1 MAIATAT
8 AISLGIAAA
17 GSGYQ
22 MIQGANAKAQ
32 ANQAASNAANQLA
45 QLAEADRFKSLQV
58 PTLGLELAQQNIQ
71 ARQAQQLQGLQDI
84 GAAGVLGGTTALNVQ
99 GQREDLALAAQGQQ
113 AQYERDIAQAEN
125 AQRIE
130 ANRIARQ
137 SGLAQSRL
145 QGAQLA
151 ASQGQAEQNAGLAGL
166 ASTAGQFAVESFKNQ
181 PLYDQTKV
189 GDNGALTPNQTVANA
204 QNAFAPQIAKMAQPL
219 AQVQQMNPGLTQMQA
234 NVRQANYT
242 PGVLAPPP
250 QQNWWQQPNSPYQFM
265 FGNLN
270 NTGQ

>member
-1 MAIATAT
+1 MGVAT
-8 AISLGIAAA
+8 AISLGLAAA
-17 GSGYQ
+17 GSAYQ
-22 MIQGANAKAQ
+22 MIQGANAKSQ
-32 ANQAASNAANQLA
+32 ADQAASNAASQLA

-71 ARQAQQLQGLQDI
+71 ARQAQEMQVLQDI
-84 GAAGVLGGTTALNVQ
+84 GAAGVLGRTTALNVQ
-99 GQREDLALAAQGQQ
+99 GQKEDLALAALGQQ
-113 AQYERDIAQAEN
+113 AQYDRNLAQAEN

-137 SGLAQSRL
+137 SGLEQSRL
-145 QGAQLA
+145 QGAQLG
-151 ASQGQAEQNAGLAGL
+151 ASQGQAERNAGIAGL
-166 ASTAGQFAVESFKNQ
+166 ASTAGQFAVESFKNK

-189 GDNGALTPNQTVANA
+189 GDTGALTPDQTVTNA
-204 QNAFAPQIAKMAQPL
+204 QNAFAPQIAKMIQPL

-270 NTGQ
+270 NTGR

>member
-1 MAIATAT
+1 MGVAT
-8 AISLGIAAA
+8 AISLGLAAA
-17 GSGYQ
+17 GSAYQ
-22 MIQGANAKAQ
+22 MIQGANAKSEAD
-32 ANQAASNAANQLA
+32 QAASNAANQLA

-71 ARQAQQLQGLQDI
+71 ARQAQQMQGLQDI

-99 GQREDLALAAQGQQ
+99 GQREDLALAAQAQQ
-113 AQYERDIAQAEN
+113 AQYERDLAQAEN

-145 QGAQLA
+145 QGAQQASAQGLA
-151 ASQGQAEQNAGLAGL
+151 AQNAGLAGL
-166 ASTAGQFAVESFKNQ
+166 ASTAGQFAVESFKNK
-181 PLYDQTKV
+181 PLYESPKGVDT
-189 GDNGALTPNQTVANA
+189 GTLTPDQTVANA

-219 AQVQQMNPGLTQMQA
+219 AQVQQMNPGLTQLQS
-234 NVRQANYT
+234 NIQQANYK

-270 NTGQ
+270 NTGR

>member
-1 MAIATAT
+1 MGVAT
-8 AISLGIAAA
+8 AISLGLAAA
-17 GSGYQ
+17 GSAYQ
-22 MIQGANAKAQ
+22 MIQGANAKSQ
-32 ANQAASNAANQLA
+32 ADQAASNAANQLA

-71 ARQAQQLQGLQDI
+71 ARQASGIEALQEG
-84 GAAGVLGGTTALNVQ
+84 GASTVLGGLTALNVQ

-113 AQYERDIAQAEN
+113 AQYERDFAQAEN

-137 SGLAQSRL
+137 SGLEQSRL

-151 ASQGQAEQNAGLAGL
+151 ASQGQAERNAGIAGL
-166 ASTAGQFAVESFKNQ
+166 ASTAGQFAVESFKNK

-189 GDNGALTPNQTVANA
+189 GDTGALTPNQTVANA

>member
-1 MAIATAT
+1 MPAATSIA
-8 AISLGIAAA
+8 LGISAA
-17 GSGYQ
+17 GSAYQ
-22 MIQGANAKAQ
+22 LIQGANAKSQ
-32 ANQAASNAANQLA
+32 ADQAASNAASQLA
-45 QLAEADRFKSLQV
+45 QLAETDRFKSLQV

-137 SGLAQSRL
+137 SGLQQSRL

-151 ASQGQAEQNAGLAGL
+151 ASQGQAEQNAGIAGL
-166 ASTAGQFAVESFKNQ
+166 ASTAGQFAVEAFKNK

-189 GDNGALTPNQTVANA
+189 GDTGALTPNQTVANA
-204 QNAFAPQIAKMAQPL
+204 QNAFAPQITKMTQPL

-270 NTGQ
+270 NTGR

>member
-1 MAIATAT
+1 MAIGTAT
-8 AISLGIAAA
+8 AIALGISAA
-17 GSGYQ
+17 GSAYQ
-22 MIQGANAKAQ
+22 MIQGANAKSQ
-32 ANQAASNAANQLA
+32 ADQAASNAASQLA

-58 PTLGLELAQQNIQ
+58 PTLGLGLAQENIQ

-113 AQYERDIAQAEN
+113 AQYERDLAQAEN

-145 QGAQLA
+145 QGAQQ
-151 ASQGQAEQNAGLAGL
+151 ASAQGLAEQNAGLAGL

-189 GDNGALTPNQTVANA
+189 NVGAPGTKNQEMLQM
-204 QNAFAPQIAKMAQPL
+204 QNN
-219 AQVQQMNPGLTQMQA
+219 VDQMYNRGQGLLKNQLPVGLTAIPTGNQFIPRMPE
-234 NVRQANYT
+234 NIT
-242 PGVLAPPP
+242 
-250 QQNWWQQPNSPYQFM
+250 PYQWM
-265 FGNLN
+265 MSDLN
-270 NTGQ
+270 STQVR